1 MKEFIIITLLLA
13 CSTSLAL
20 GQVFSGHVYNKD
32 QKPATECNILAI
44 DPESGEVLQFTTPNQ
59 QGYYEL
65 KLSEVKTSSIYLRC
79 QGLIYQT
86 QTLEIVLNAQKNTYS
101 QNFYLENSQFNLNE
115 VVIISQK
122 PKIVINNDTVS
133 FDATKFAQEQ
143 DVKVIDLLKRL
154 PGIEVND
161 KSGQVSYKGK
171 AIETL
176 LIDGDDLF
184 GSGYSVGVRNIP
196 IKIIDKVE
204 AIEDYHSNHLSKGLQ
219 RSDKV
224 VLNLKLKKNTPAL
237 TGELGAGVGPGHY
250 IGKADLILLNGAHK
264 GFGVG
269 LANNTSINETPF
281 NEATY
286 RAENNEELAHYSFDP
301 LESSTVPN
309 APGFERS
316 YNNRLV
322 FGQYNHLLKLGK
334 NTSLRANLA
343 LFEDRDQFSISS
355 ENRFSINGVAN
366 FSQSNAQRG
375 QLKPKHKFLSLAFKT
390 QLSDSANLT
399 YDARLVDRSLY
410 AQQNNLQNER
420 AAFSSTLD
428 QHKHFLQH
436 KIAFAKRLSS
446 SSLFTLQAYQAADR
460 STGNFE
466 VRQGVSFLQPL
477 ELFSDARSNNQRNSL
492 KLSASWLQKI
502 KKGDVQLLL
511 SQEAQ
516 KEKFHF
522 IQVQTPYL
530 FNYRKNWSQ
539 AKSIINFTGL
549 NTLKFRGQ
557 LDGNY
562 LEQNLAHP
570 YENSSS
576 SQHDLYWNAGLLLEW
591 KLSKNSKLSFSSAKQ
606 ATPLAPQYLHRAR
619 ILLDSRTAQS
629 NQPSL
634 DLQHSWSNS
643 LQFTHHNFFTQNSQN
658 ISLNYQE
665 SRNTL
670 FSSQEIDSLF
680 TIFTFYQLP
689 LTRRSLTFAAS
700 QSILINPLSN
710 LLSVG
715 FNSKMDWYY
724 NQLNNG
730 PIAEIFSRQSSCS
743 VALSS
748 AFKGLFNYRVN
759 TNLIFNQAKQGE
771 LPAYKMR
778 MVIAEVVTHFKISK
792 NTSLRWT
799 VNAILPEEIENL
811 NNQLFFDCMV
821 QHRIPKRKMEL
832 FLMARNIFN
841 RSEFLQIKT
850 TEFSRS
856 VIATSLFE
864 PFAVLGISLS
874 L

>member
-1 MKEFIIITLLLA
+1 MKGFFFVFVVLLP
-13 CSTSLAL
+13 SLAVY
-20 GQVFSGHVYNKD
+20 GQTIQGFVRDSVQNPISD
-32 QKPATECNILAI
+32 CTILAI
-44 DPESGEVLQFTTPNQ
+44 DSANGNVLQFTVPDNNGAYSLTLNVPNLATVQ
-59 QGYYEL
+59 
-65 KLSEVKTSSIYLRC
+65 LRC

-86 QTLEIVLNAQKNTYS
+86 VNIDLKLDEKKGSYTQHFTLKKKPLQ
-101 QNFYLENSQFNLNE
+101 LDE

-237 TGELGAGVGPGHY
+237 TGELGAGAGPGHY
-250 IGKADLILLNGAHK
+250 LGKADLILLNGSHK

-286 RAENNEELAHYSFDP
+286 RAENNEELTHYAFDP

-316 YNNRLV
+316 YNNQLV

-343 LFEDRDQFSISS
+343 LFEDKDQFSINS
-355 ENRFSINGVAN
+355 ENQFSINGIAN

-410 AQQNNLQNER
+410 AQQDNLQNER

-436 KIAFAKRLSS
+436 KIAFSKRLSS
-446 SSLFTLQAYQAADR
+446 SSLLTLQAYQAADR

-466 VRQGVSFLQPL
+466 VRNGVSFLQPL
-477 ELFSDARSNNQRNSL
+477 ELFSDALANNQRNSL

-502 KKGDVQLLL
+502 KTGDVQLLF

-516 KEKFHF
+516 KEKFDF
-522 IQVQTPYL
+522 TQVQAPYL

-549 NTLKFRGQ
+549 STLKIRGQ

-562 LEQNLAHP
+562 LQQNLEHP
-570 YENSSS
+570 YKSTSS
-576 SQHDLYWNAGLLLEW
+576 SQQDLYWNAGLLLEW
-591 KLSKNSKLSFSSAKQ
+591 KLSKNSKLSFTSAKQ

-658 ISLNYQE
+658 FSLNYQE
-665 SRNTL
+665 GRNTL

-730 PIAEIFSRQSSCS
+730 PIAEIFSRQNSCS

-771 LPAYKMR
+771 LPAYKMQ
-778 MVIAEVVTHFKISK
+778 MVTAEVVTHFKITK

-799 VNAILPEEIENL
+799 LNAILPEEIENL

-821 QHRIPKRKMEL
+821 QHRIPKRRMEL

-856 VIATSLFE
+856 VIASSLFE

>member
-1 MKEFIIITLLLA
+1 MKGVFFVFVVLFSPLA
-13 CSTSLAL
+13 VY
-20 GQVFSGHVYNKD
+20 GQNIQGFVRDSVQNPISD
-32 QKPATECNILAI
+32 CTILAI
-44 DPESGEVLQFTTPNQ
+44 DPANGNVLQFTVPDDKGAYSLTLNVPNLATVQ
-59 QGYYEL
+59 
-65 KLSEVKTSSIYLRC
+65 LRC

-86 QTLEIVLNAQKNTYS
+86 VNIELKLNEEKRIYIQHFTLKKKPLQ
-101 QNFYLENSQFNLNE
+101 LEE

-171 AIETL
+171 PIETL

-224 VLNLKLKKNTPAL
+224 VLNLKLKKGTPAL
-237 TGELGAGVGPGHY
+237 SGELGAGAGPGHY

-269 LANNTSINETPF
+269 LANNTSINETSF

-286 RAENNEELAHYSFDP
+286 RAENHEELAHYAFDP

-316 YNNRLV
+316 YNNQLI
-322 FGQYNHLLKLGK
+322 FGQYNHLFKLGK

-343 LFEDRDQFSISS
+343 IFEDKDRFNINS
-355 ENRFSINGVAN
+355 ENQFSINGIAN
-366 FSQSNAQRG
+366 FSQSNAQNG
-375 QLKPKHKFLSLAFKT
+375 QLAPKHKFLSLAFKT

-410 AQQNNLQNER
+410 AQQDNLQNER
-420 AAFSSTLD
+420 TAFSSVLN
-428 QHKHFLQH
+428 QHKNFAQN
-436 KIAFAKRLSS
+436 KIVFIKRFS
-446 SSLFTLQAYQAADR
+446 SSLFTLQAYHSMDQ

-466 VRQGVSFLQPL
+466 VRNGSSFLQPL
-477 ELFSDARSNNQRNSL
+477 EAFSDAQSHNQRNSL

-502 KKGDVQLLL
+502 KKGDVQLLF

-516 KEKFHF
+516 KEKFDF
-522 IQVQTPYL
+522 TQVQIPYL
-530 FNYRKNWSQ
+530 LNYRKNWSQ
-539 AKSIINFTGL
+539 VKSIINFTGL
-549 NTLKFRGQ
+549 NTLKIRGQ

-562 LEQNLAHP
+562 LLQNLEHP
-570 YENSSS
+570 YESTAS
-576 SQHDLYWNAGLLLEW
+576 SQHDLYLNAGLLLEW
-591 KLSKNSKLSFSSAKQ
+591 KLSKNSKLSFTSAKQ

-619 ILLDSRTAQS
+619 IVLDSRTAQS

-643 LQFTHHNFFTQNSQN
+643 LQFMHHNFFTQNSQN
-658 ISLNYQE
+658 FSLNYQE

-680 TIFTFYQLP
+680 IIFTFYQLP
-689 LTRRSLTFAAS
+689 LTRRSLTFSAS

-710 LLSVG
+710 LLSLG

-730 PIAEIFSRQSSCS
+730 PIAEIFSTQNSCS

-778 MVIAEVVTHFKISK
+778 MVLAELVTHFKISK
-792 NTSLRWT
+792 NTSLKWT
-799 VNAILPEEIENL
+799 INAILPEEIENL
-811 NNQLFFDCMV
+811 NNQLFFDCMI
-821 QHRIPKRKMEL
+821 QHRIPKRRIEL

-841 RSEFLQIKT
+841 QSEFLQINT

-864 PFAVLGISLS
+864 PFAVLGLSLS